1 MDAEL
6 VRRGMADSRARAQ
19 DAVREGR
26 VLVSGSIATKPERLV
41 ATSDP
46 IELAGP
52 KPRYVGRGG
61 DKLEA
66 ALREF
71 AIDVTGRRCL
81 DIGASTGGFTD
92 CLLQHGA
99 VEVVAVDVGRGQ
111 LDWAL
116 REDPRVIVLERTDVR
131 ELTTTL
137 VGRVELVTVDVSFIS
152 LRTVLEPITAVSE
165 DADLLVLV
173 KPQFEVGRR
182 NVPKGGVVTD
192 PRLHTQAVAAVASA
206 AERIRLECKGA
217 MPSPV
222 TGARGNREFFL
233 WLSPKR

>member
-1 MDAEL
+1 
-6 VRRGMADSRARAQ
+6 MADSRARAQ

-26 VLVSGSIATKPERLV
+26 VLVAGSIATKPERLV

-66 ALREF
+66 ALTEF
-71 AIDVTGRRCL
+71 AIDVTRKRCL

-99 VEVVAVDVGRGQ
+99 SEVVAVDVGRGQ
-111 LDWAL
+111 LDWSL
-116 REDPRVIVLERTDVR
+116 RSDARVTMLERTDVR
-131 ELTTTL
+131 ELTKEL
-137 VGRVELVTVDVSFIS
+137 VGDVDLVTVDVSFIS
-152 LRTVLEPITAVSE
+152 VRTVLEPIASVSQNSE
-165 DADLLVLV
+165 ILALV

-192 PRLHTQAVAAVASA
+192 PRLHAQAVSTVAAA
-206 AERIRLECKGA
+206 AERMGLACVGA
-217 MPSPV
+217 MPSPL
-222 TGARGNREFFL
+222 TGTRGNREFFL
-233 WLSPKR
+233 RLGRRR